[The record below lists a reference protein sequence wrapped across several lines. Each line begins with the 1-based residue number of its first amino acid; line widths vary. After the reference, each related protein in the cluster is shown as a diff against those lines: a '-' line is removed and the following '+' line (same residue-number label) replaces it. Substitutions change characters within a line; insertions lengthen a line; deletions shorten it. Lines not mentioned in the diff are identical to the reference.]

1 MYLCPKAV
9 KTEPH
14 KLKKI
19 VVLRITVLHIGAS
32 AQVKCHVCDLHNHTE
47 KAKIAVT
54 EITMSKRRDRRA
66 SYCI

>member
-1 MYLCPKAV
+1 MRPEAEVV

-19 VVLRITVLHIGAS
+19 VVLRITILHIGAS
-32 AQVKCHVCDLHNHTE
+32 AQVKCHVCDLHNHIG

-54 EITMSKRRDRRA
+54 EITRNKR
-66 SYCI
+66 